1 MKRDSGIQVTRALL
15 IGLAMTGFVL
25 GGAERASAHEEHP
38 WGQDRGWSLGL
49 DFVLDFIGAED
60 PGPESSPDAI
70 YVNETGGGLAF
81 HLGYAFTPVFGL
93 RLTAIGAGHETTRD
107 GISVSNASVTLEA
120 LVRFL
125 HGKRFQ
131 PYALGGLGGA
141 TLQFN
146 NEVLDTRTSGGT
158 AVVGGGVQYHLSR
171 HLALDLAG
179 RLDLINWDKV
189 EVTATLP
196 DGSKAQLENP
206 VDESGSAAKLM
217 LGLVWNF

>member
-1 MKRDSGIQVTRALL
+1 MKRDMGAFFSCVLL
-15 IGLAMTGFVL
+15 IVLAGSGFL
-25 GGAERASAHEEHP
+25 IGAAAPAGAHESHS

-49 DFVLDFIGAED
+49 DFALDFIGAED
-60 PGPESSPDAI
+60 PGPDSPPDAV

-81 HLGYAFTPVFGL
+81 HLGYAFTSVFGL
-93 RLTAIGAGHETTRD
+93 RLTAIGAHHETTRE
-107 GISVSNASVTLEA
+107 GIGVNNASVTIEA

-131 PYALGGLGGA
+131 PYVLVGLGGA
-141 TLQFN
+141 TLDFN

-158 AVVGGGVQYHLSR
+158 AVLGGGVQYHLTR

-189 EVTATLP
+189 EVTAELP
-196 DGSKAQLENP
+196 DGSKARLENP
-206 VDESGSAAKLM
+206 VNESGSAAKLL